1 MSKLAIIIKE
11 VYRKNVQSWSF
22 FWMIAGPI
30 ITIAIVSLIVYFIG
44 KDEIGQSSGR
54 LAIISDQPE
63 IVQLV
68 ETANEENTIIK
79 DYSIDQAR
87 QAVMDQKIDGYI
99 TIEQKDPFVVK
110 FYKSTT
116 GSNINLTKI
125 QQALNEEQI
134 KNMAEKIGLNQ
145 DEIIQLQSSNVN
157 IETIN
162 IAESKDGQTKETSSQ
177 DPKVFIRNGVAYFVV
192 FMVFMFIMNYVS
204 VISQEIATEKGSRIM
219 EIILSSVSSTTHFYG
234 KMIGISLVI
243 LTQIVIYIVLFL
255 VLQFV
260 FDQTDLM
267 ANLGLEFIDLK
278 QIFAESKGIIG
289 IGAVFAL
296 MGVLIYASLAGFLG
310 SLVSKVEEVNKTI
323 TPITLF
329 AVAGLYTGMFAMQSP
344 NNIVVKVMSYIP
356 LTTPFVMP
364 FRISTET
371 VAQNELIIAII
382 ISVIFSIVCF
392 WIATIFYRSNV
403 LTYSDKGVINT
414 LKRSFQLWK
423 SDREAQD

>member
-44 KDEIGQSSGR
+44 KDEMGQSSGR

>member
-30 ITIAIVSLIVYFIG
+30 IAIAVVGLIVYFIG
-44 KDEIGQSSGR
+44 KDEMGQSSGR

-79 DYSIDQAR
+79 DYTIDQAR
-87 QAVMDQKIDGYI
+87 QAVIDQKIDGYI

-134 KNMAEKIGLNQ
+134 KNMAERIGLNQ
-145 DEIIQLQSSNVN
+145 EEIIQLQSSNVN

-234 KMIGISLVI
+234 KMIGVSLVN

-289 IGAVFAL
+289 IGTVFAL

-344 NNIVVKVMSYIP
+344 NNIVVKVMSFIP

-371 VAQNELIIAII
+371 VAQNELIVAII
-382 ISVIFSIVCF
+382 VSVIFSIFCF

>member
-30 ITIAIVSLIVYFIG
+30 IAIAVVGLIVYFIG
-44 KDEIGQSSGR
+44 KDEMGQSSGR

-79 DYSIDQAR
+79 DYTIDQAR
-87 QAVMDQKIDGYI
+87 QAVIDQKIDGYI

-134 KNMAEKIGLNQ
+134 KNMAERIGLNQ
-145 DEIIQLQSSNVN
+145 EEIIQLQSSNVN

-162 IAESKDGQTKETSSQ
+162 IAESKDGQTTETSSQ

-289 IGAVFAL
+289 IGTVFAL

-344 NNIVVKVMSYIP
+344 NNIVVKVMSFIP

-371 VAQNELIIAII
+371 VAQNELIVAII
-382 ISVIFSIVCF
+382 VSVIFSIFCF

>member
-1 MSKLAIIIKE
+1 
-11 VYRKNVQSWSF
+11 
-22 FWMIAGPI
+22 
-30 ITIAIVSLIVYFIG
+30 
-44 KDEIGQSSGR
+44 
-54 LAIISDQPE
+54 
-63 IVQLV
+63 
-68 ETANEENTIIK
+68 
-79 DYSIDQAR
+79 
-87 QAVMDQKIDGYI
+87 
-99 TIEQKDPFVVK
+99 
-110 FYKSTT
+110 
-116 GSNINLTKI
+116 
-125 QQALNEEQI
+125 
-134 KNMAEKIGLNQ
+134 
-145 DEIIQLQSSNVN
+145 
-157 IETIN
+157 
-162 IAESKDGQTKETSSQ
+162 
-177 DPKVFIRNGVAYFVV
+177 
-192 FMVFMFIMNYVS
+192 
-204 VISQEIATEKGSRIM
+204 
-219 EIILSSVSSTTHFYG
+219 
-234 KMIGISLVI
+234 
-243 LTQIVIYIVLFL
+243 
-255 VLQFV
+255 
-260 FDQTDLM
+260 
-267 ANLGLEFIDLK
+267 
-278 QIFAESKGIIG
+278 
-289 IGAVFAL
+289 

>member
-44 KDEIGQSSGR
+44 KDEMGQSSGR

-382 ISVIFSIVCF
+382 ISLIFSVVCF

>member
-30 ITIAIVSLIVYFIG
+30 IAIAVVGLIVYFIG
-44 KDEIGQSSGR
+44 KDEMGQSSGR

-79 DYSIDQAR
+79 DYTIDQAR
-87 QAVMDQKIDGYI
+87 QAVIDQKIDGYI

-134 KNMAEKIGLNQ
+134 KNMAERIGLNQ
-145 DEIIQLQSSNVN
+145 EEIIQLQSSNVN

-162 IAESKDGQTKETSSQ
+162 IAESKDGQTTETSSQ

-234 KMIGISLVI
+234 KMIGVSLVN

-289 IGAVFAL
+289 IGTVFAL

-344 NNIVVKVMSYIP
+344 NNIVVKVMSFIP

-371 VAQNELIIAII
+371 VAQNELIVAII
-382 ISVIFSIVCF
+382 VSVIFSIFCF

>member
-1 MSKLAIIIKE
+1 MSKLGIIVKE

-30 ITIAIVSLIVYFIG
+30 IAIAVVGLIVYFIG
-44 KDEIGQSSGR
+44 KDEMGQSSGR

-79 DYSIDQAR
+79 DYTIDQAR
-87 QAVMDQKIDGYI
+87 QAVIDQKIDGYI

-116 GSNINLTKI
+116 GNNINLTKI

-134 KNMAEKIGLNQ
+134 KNMAERIGLNQ

-162 IAESKDGQTKETSSQ
+162 IAESKDGQTTETSSQ

-289 IGAVFAL
+289 IGAIFAL

-382 ISVIFSIVCF
+382 ISVIFSIFCF